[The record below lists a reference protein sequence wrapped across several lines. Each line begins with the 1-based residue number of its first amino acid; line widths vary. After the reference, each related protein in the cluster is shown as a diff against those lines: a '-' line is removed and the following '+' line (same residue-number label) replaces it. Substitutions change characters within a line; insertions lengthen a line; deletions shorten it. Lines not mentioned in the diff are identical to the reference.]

1 MKKLTI
7 MIAFVSLAFILAAC
21 GQEEQESAEENDGA
35 PPSEQTSS
43 TEGLVFVGG
52 FTIEGPDGREIVVP
66 ETTVGREAVEDYAN
80 EVRPI
85 VEDTARDLSSVIDP
99 SARLED
105 ETLILSVEVESIE
118 RAKEAAEDGLRQLQ
132 EIEPSEEELEPIH
145 EQLVRAYEEA
155 LPAYENII
163 EAFDSDDVDV
173 LARAV
178 RESLPDVEQSLAEA
192 RTILQEL
199 QRAVSQPVPTGQEG

>member
-1 MKKLTI
+1 VKKPAITI
-7 MIAFVSLAFILAAC
+7 TFALLAFVLAAC
-21 GQEEQESAEENDGA
+21 GQEERGSAEENDGA
-35 PPSEQTSS
+35 PPGEQPSS
-43 TEGLVFVGG
+43 TEGLVAVGG
-52 FTIEGPDGREIVVP
+52 FTIEGPDGSEIVVP
-66 ETTVGREAVEDYAN
+66 ETAVERGVVEDYAN

-99 SARLED
+99 GARLEN
-105 ETLILSVEVESIE
+105 ETLMLSVEVEPIE
-118 RAKEAAEDGLRQLQ
+118 RAREAAEEGLEQLR
-132 EIEPSEEELEPIH
+132 EVEPPEELEAMH
-145 EQLVRAYEEA
+145 EQLVTAYEET

-178 RESLPDVEQSLAEA
+178 RESLPDVEQSIAEA

-199 QRAVSQPVPTGQEG
+199 QRAGSQEVPAGQDG